1 VAAIGAVVAEVAAAD
16 VESAASGATAVSVA
30 NARPVK
36 RAKPGHRV
44 RRRKDSVRRVPRQG
58 RRRRSGAREA
68 VSASAS
74 DPLVLRVKRAWSQ
87 KQRRL
92 LKLRPATHQ

>member
-1 VAAIGAVVAEVAAAD
+1 VAAIGAVAAEVAAAD
-16 VESAASGATAVSVA
+16 VGSAVSGASAVSVA
-30 NARPVK
+30 NDRPAK
-36 RAKPGHRV
+36 RAKPGLRV
-44 RRRKDSVRRVPRQG
+44 QRRKDSARRVPRQG
-58 RRRRSGAREA
+58 RRRRSGANEA

-92 LKLRPATHQ
+92 LKLSPAMHR